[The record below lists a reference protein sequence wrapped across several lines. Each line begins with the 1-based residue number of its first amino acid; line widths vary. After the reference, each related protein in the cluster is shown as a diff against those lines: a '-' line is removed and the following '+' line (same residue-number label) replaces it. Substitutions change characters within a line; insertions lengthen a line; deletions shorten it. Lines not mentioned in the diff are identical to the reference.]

1 VPEGLYAHRALYDCY
16 VTAELLMYMGRE
28 AQWSIGEMRE
38 ISNSPSLLHMMRFGK
53 YKGKTFEEVAR
64 IDKGYLRWMR
74 DRA

>member
-38 ISNSPSLLHMMRFGK
+38 ISNSPSLLHD
-53 YKGKTFEEVAR
+53 A
-64 IDKGYLRWMR
+64 LR
-74 DRA
+74 

>member
-28 AQWSIGEMRE
+28 AQWSGEMRE

-53 YKGKTFEEVAR
+53 YKGKPSKKWRAS
-64 IDKGYLRWMR
+64 IKGIC
-74 DRA
+74 AG